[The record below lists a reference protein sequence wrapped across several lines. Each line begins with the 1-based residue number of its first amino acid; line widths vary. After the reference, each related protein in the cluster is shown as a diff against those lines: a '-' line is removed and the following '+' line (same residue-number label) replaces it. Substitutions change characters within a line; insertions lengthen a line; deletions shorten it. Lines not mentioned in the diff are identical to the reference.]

1 MTVLGIDNSGYLT
14 IPSDVEIEAGSYN
27 TSNSNLWT
35 KVWDYFNVEIKEEW
49 SKMRQDRFTLDNLMS
64 YIYGEQI
71 SKIPPKLYN
80 DDKELSS
87 INPF

>member
-1 MTVLGIDNSGYLT
+1 MNIGESNRVYVESSHANNTGLAKFINDSLYDT
-14 IPSDVEIEAGSYN
+14 KTPS
-27 TSNSNLWT
+27 
-35 KVWDYFNVEIKEEW
+35 
-49 SKMRQDRFTLDNLMS
+49 QLDNLMS

-87 INPF
+87 INTF

>member
-1 MTVLGIDNSGYLT
+1 
-14 IPSDVEIEAGSYN
+14 
-27 TSNSNLWT
+27 
-35 KVWDYFNVEIKEEW
+35 
-49 SKMRQDRFTLDNLMS
+49 MRQDRFTLDNLMS

-71 SKIPPKLYN
+71 SKIPAKLYN